1 MISINSA
8 MKKDDESNIT
18 VTERGYNQ
26 PLSWL
31 KPQFDKERE
40 LIEKRRKVQ
49 QQRIGMDSF
58 PLYLYNAMLDEL
70 CRAGR
75 WRDVAYLTCQANW
88 GLRYGDTVNIR
99 VQDLF
104 CSNYTFR
111 DRFYLIEEKTKNTKA
126 VKTTRMCVNN
136 KAVCMAITLY
146 LYNNQNKRMY
156 DYLFTSESNHREY
169 EEVNGIKIQK
179 PLSHTALENMIKGTV
194 QHFGIRLLNGE
205 DKNENGLKLNT
216 HSLRKTFGEM
226 FKATSAQ
233 MLEEGE
239 LEADEKAFE
248 MAQLAFGH
256 SSAKITQRYVG
267 AVDEIIYEVVNKMSI
282 GEEILEK
289 YYRKV
294 AISNE

>member
-26 PLSWL
+26 PLLWL

-58 PLYLYNAMLDEL
+58 PIHIYNAMLEDL
-70 CRAGR
+70 CANNK
-75 WRDVAYLTCQANW
+75 WRDVMYLTCQANW
-88 GLRYGDTVNIR
+88 GLRCGDMVNIR

-104 CSNYTFR
+104 TENCTFK
-111 DRFYLIEEKTKNTKA
+111 DKFYLIEEKTKDTRKTKQ
-126 VKTTRMCVNN
+126 TRMCVNN
-136 KAVCMAITLY
+136 EAVRIAVTLF
-146 LYNNQNKRMY
+146 LMNNRDKRMY
-156 DYLFTSESNHREY
+156 DYLFTSESNNKVY
-169 EEVNGIKIQK
+169 ETVDGINIQK
-179 PLSHTALENMIKGTV
+179 PLTHTALENVIKDTV
-194 QHFGIRLLNGE
+194 RSFGIKLMNGAE
-205 DKNENGLKLNT
+205 KNDEGLKLNT
-216 HSLRKTFGEM
+216 HSLRKTFGEV
-226 FKATSAQ
+226 FKSTSAE
-233 MLEEGE
+233 MLSNGM
-239 LEADEKAFE
+239 LEADEQAFQ

-267 AVDEIIYEVVNKMSI
+267 AVDEIIYNVVNQMNI
-282 GEEILEK
+282 GKDILEK

-294 AISNE
+294 VEEV